1 MRTYE
6 LVMIFD
12 PALEV
17 EQIESDLRKVHDAIG
32 AAGTVRR
39 WERWGKRRLAYEIK
53 GRQYGYYVL
62 VAFDAQPGAVAELER
77 SVTINA
83 SVVRHLMSAV
93 DPKRVPEVDAE
104 SVRTL
109 GAAPE
114 AAAAAPE
121 AAAAA
126 PEADAGS
133 PTEEGTPE
141 PSPSNEMN
149 DLAAGSPETG
159 KPADQV

>member
-6 LVMIFD
+6 AVMVFD

-17 EQIESDLRKVHDAIG
+17 EQIENDLRKLNEQMSAG
-32 AAGTVRR
+32 GTVRR

-62 VAFDAQPGAVAELER
+62 AVFDQEPAAVAELDR
-77 SVTINA
+77 NMRINA
-83 SVVRHLMSAV
+83 SVIRHLVSVLESGRA
-93 DPKRVPEVDAE
+93 PEIDAE

-114 AAAAAPE
+114 SVAAPASEIVEPDEILIENGDVIPPESE
-121 AAAAA
+121 AA
-126 PEADAGS
+126 
-133 PTEEGTPE
+133 EEP
-141 PSPSNEMN
+141 NN
-149 DLAAGSPETG
+149 I
-159 KPADQV
+159 V

>member
-6 LVMIFD
+6 AVMVFD

-17 EQIESDLRKVHDAIG
+17 EQIENDLRKLNEQMS
-32 AAGTVRR
+32 AGGMVRR

-62 VAFDAQPGAVAELER
+62 AVFDQEPAAVAELDR
-77 SVTINA
+77 NMRINA
-83 SVVRHLMSAV
+83 SIIRHLVSVVEPSRA
-93 DPKRVPEVDAE
+93 PELDAE

-114 AAAAAPE
+114 SAPTPAAE
-121 AAAAA
+121 II
-126 PEADAGS
+126 E
-133 PTEEGTPE
+133 TEEVLNGNGVGIPSESETSEE
-141 PSPSNEMN
+141 PNN
-149 DLAAGSPETG
+149 IA
-159 KPADQV
+159 

>member
-6 LVMIFD
+6 LVLVYD

-17 EQIESDLRKVHDAIG
+17 EQVETDLRKLNDMIATG
-32 AAGTVRR
+32 GSVRR

-62 VAFDAQPGAVAELER
+62 AVFDAEPPGMAELER
-77 SVTINA
+77 SVRINPA
-83 SVVRHLMSAV
+83 VIRHLITVV
-93 DPKRVPEVDAE
+93 DPKRAPEVDHE

-114 AAAAAPE
+114 PIVAPAPVEPAPPVAAADEIISNDLDVPSVVPDE
-121 AAAAA
+121 I
-126 PEADAGS
+126 
-133 PTEEGTPE
+133 EGT
-141 PSPSNEMN
+141 
-149 DLAAGSPETG
+149 DTVA
-159 KPADQV
+159 

>member
-6 LVMIFD
+6 AVMVFD

-17 EQIESDLRKVHDAIG
+17 EQIESDLRKLNELM
-32 AAGTVRR
+32 AAGGTVRR

-62 VAFDAQPGAVAELER
+62 SVFDCTPEQIAALER
-77 SVTINA
+77 NMRIYSSIIRHLI
-83 SVVRHLMSAV
+83 SVVEPS
-93 DPKRVPEVDAE
+93 RVPEADAE

-114 AAAAAPE
+114 SVPAPPAE
-121 AAAAA
+121 INELEPPL
-126 PEADAGS
+126 PESGADVVPDSGT
-133 PTEEGTPE
+133 TEEPKTME
-141 PSPSNEMN
+141 
-149 DLAAGSPETG
+149 
-159 KPADQV
+159 

>member
-6 LVMIFD
+6 LVMVYD

-17 EQIESDLRKVHDAIG
+17 EQIETDLRKLNDSIATG
-32 AAGTVRR
+32 GLVRR

-62 VAFDAQPGAVAELER
+62 TVFDVEPNAMAELER
-77 SVTINA
+77 SVRINPL
-83 SVVRHLMSAV
+83 VVRHLMTIV
-93 DPKRVPEVDAE
+93 DPKRVPEVDHE

-114 AAAAAPE
+114 PVAASAP
-121 AAAAA
+121 ADVA
-126 PEADAGS
+126 P
-133 PTEEGTPE
+133 
-141 PSPSNEMN
+141 
-149 DLAAGSPETG
+149 LAETG
-159 KPADQV
+159 LEVVSEDLEIPAISPDGVSGPDIVV

>member
-6 LVMIFD
+6 AVMVFD

-17 EQIESDLRKVHDAIG
+17 EQVENDLRKLNDQIS
-32 AAGTVRR
+32 AGGVVRK

-62 VAFDAQPGAVAELER
+62 TVFDLDPANVAELDR
-77 SVTINA
+77 TLRINA
-83 SVVRHLMSAV
+83 TIVRHLISVVEPAN
-93 DPKRVPEVDAE
+93 VPEPDLE

-114 AAAAAPE
+114 SVTAPVPE
-121 AAAAA
+121 AAALEAEIIV
-126 PEADAGS
+126 PEIIENGDVPGIDLN
-133 PTEEGTPE
+133 ENNEPE
-141 PSPSNEMN
+141 NI
-149 DLAAGSPETG
+149 
-159 KPADQV
+159 V